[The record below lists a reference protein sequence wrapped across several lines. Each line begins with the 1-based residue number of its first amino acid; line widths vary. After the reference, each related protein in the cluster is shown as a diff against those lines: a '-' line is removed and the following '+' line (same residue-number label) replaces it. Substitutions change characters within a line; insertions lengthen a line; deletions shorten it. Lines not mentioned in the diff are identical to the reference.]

1 MGIEFAS
8 TAPLYRPALRTL
20 DQSCA
25 GIHTPYHHTYRANEM
40 NACSELGYFL
50 LRLYDS
56 SGKSSSAS
64 STTSTASST
73 IGMSIS
79 DVVMLPSGTGI
90 YLFSFSHSKWIGP
103 FSLCRL
109 IKDCKPFSELPI
121 IVRPQ
126 LQTFE

>member
-1 MGIEFAS
+1 MGIEVAS

-25 GIHTPYHHTYRANEM
+25 GIHTPYRHTYRANEM

-64 STTSTASST
+64 STTSTTSST
-73 IGMSIS
+73 TGTSIS

-90 YLFSFSHSKWIGP
+90 TVSPLTTVLDLG
-103 FSLCRL
+103 
-109 IKDCKPFSELPI
+109 LPTL
-121 IVRPQ
+121 VLWERCDA
-126 LQTFE
+126 

>member
-8 TAPLYRPALRTL
+8 TAPLNRPALRTL

-25 GIHTPYHHTYRANEM
+25 GIHTPYRHTYRANEM
-40 NACSELGYFL
+40 NAYSGQGYFL

-64 STTSTASST
+64 SVASST
-73 IGMSIS
+73 GTTSGTSIS

-90 YLFSFSHSKWIGP
+90 
-103 FSLCRL
+103 
-109 IKDCKPFSELPI
+109 
-121 IVRPQ
+121 IVSP
-126 LQTFE
+126 

>member
-25 GIHTPYHHTYRANEM
+25 GIHTPYRHTYRANEM
-40 NACSELGYFL
+40 NAYSELGYFL

-56 SGKSSSAS
+56 SGKSSSTSSVVETSTTS
-64 STTSTASST
+64 STTG
-73 IGMSIS
+73 ISIS

-90 YLFSFSHSKWIGP
+90 TVSPLAI
-103 FSLCRL
+103 
-109 IKDCKPFSELPI
+109 ELN
-121 IVRPQ
+121 
-126 LQTFE
+126 LG